1 MTRFSDHDLDFPLDM
16 PIDPGPSPHER
27 YADLLRDTKEIYF
40 QAGTKITTEHPELVS
55 NPGSF
60 VGLMDDLHRGLVL
73 KTYCLVSEADDEWSN
88 GERRLAEYLASH
100 LWRVDLDGVELQMA
114 MRKASTGAERL
125 EWATLLRP
133 FRKLPPLFELVA
145 SLETAINR
153 QANLIARIDGQLKQT
168 EQAAIEEVVNQ
179 LRINFGNRESTLKD
193 SFDDKT
199 ISAAYEQLELDDSEG
214 SKTTPAANNQS
225 PKPSSPVSQA
235 EEAETI
241 DDVLA
246 ELDRLIG
253 LDNVKEEVRTLIN
266 FLAMQ
271 KRREEAGLPKTD
283 IGLHLVFVG
292 NPGTGK
298 TTVAR
303 LIGRAYRAMGILNKG
318 HMVETDRSGLV
329 AEYAGQTAVK
339 ANKIIDEA
347 LDGVLFIDEA
357 YGLVASNTED
367 PYGNEAMQTLLKRAE
382 DDRHRLAVILA
393 GYPDEMKELL
403 QSNPGLE
410 SRFSKTLDFTDYSPV
425 ELCHIFGCLL
435 ESNHYRIT
443 PEGRLRVIATLTDQ
457 FQSKEKGYGNGR
469 EVRNLFEKTILKMA
483 NRLAEMTTI
492 TDQELITFV
501 ADDFSLP
508 ESTNNLDLEQTK
520 IKISCSAC
528 GHSNDAPAKLLG
540 ASVTCPK
547 CSERFQIDW
556 CDLIT

>member
-1 MTRFSDHDLDFPLDM
+1 M

-60 VGLMDDLHRGLVL
+60 IGLMDDLHRGLVL
-73 KTYCLVSEADDEWSN
+73 KTYCMVSEADDEWSS
-88 GERRLAEYLASH
+88 GERRLAEHLSKH
-100 LWRVDLDGVELQMA
+100 LWRVDLDEVELQLA
-114 MRKASTGAERL
+114 MRKASHGAERL

-133 FRKLPPLFELVA
+133 FRKLPPLFDQIA
-145 SLETAINR
+145 SLETVINR
-153 QANLIARIDGQLKQT
+153 QANLIARIDGQLRST
-168 EQAAIEEVVNQ
+168 EQAAIEEIVNQ
-179 LRINFGNRESTLKD
+179 LRINLGNRDQSLHD
-193 SFDDKT
+193 SVENRVV
-199 ISAAYEQLELDDSEG
+199 SNAYEQMKLDTADENNSISTVEEPAKLPPEDS
-214 SKTTPAANNQS
+214 P
-225 PKPSSPVSQA
+225 A

-253 LDNVKEEVRTLIN
+253 LDLVKEEVRTLIN
-266 FLAMQ
+266 FLSLQ
-271 KRREEAGLPKTD
+271 KRREAAGLPKTD

-303 LIGRAYRAMGILNKG
+303 LIGRAYRAMGILRKG
-318 HMVETDRSGLV
+318 HMIETDRSGLV

-403 QSNPGLE
+403 RSNPGLE
-410 SRFSKTLDFTDYSPV
+410 SRFNKTLGFIDYSPV
-425 ELCHIFGCLL
+425 ELCNIFGCLL

-443 PEGRLRVIATLTDQ
+443 PEGRLRVIAILTEQ
-457 FQSKEKGYGNGR
+457 FQSKQKGYGNGR
-469 EVRNLFEKTILKMA
+469 EVRNLFEQTILKMA
-483 NRLAEMTTI
+483 NRLADMTTI
-492 TDQELITFV
+492 TDQELVTFV
-501 ADDFSLP
+501 ADDFNLSNALG
-508 ESTNNLDLEQTK
+508 SLDLEQTK
-520 IKISCSAC
+520 IKITCSAC
-528 GHSNDAPAKLLG
+528 GHSNNAPAKLLG

-547 CSERFQIDW
+547 CLERFHIDW
-556 CDLIT
+556 CELIP

>member
-1 MTRFSDHDLDFPLDM
+1 M

-40 QAGTKITTEHPELVS
+40 QASTKITTEHPELVS

-60 VGLMDDLHRGLVL
+60 VRLMDDLHRGLIL

-88 GERRLAEYLASH
+88 GERRLAKYLANH
-100 LWRVDLDGVELQMA
+100 LWQVDLVGVELQMA
-114 MRKASTGAERL
+114 MRKASAGAERL

-133 FRKLPPLFELVA
+133 FRKLPPLFEQVA
-145 SLETAINR
+145 SLETTINR

-168 EQAAIEEVVNQ
+168 EQAAIEGIVNQ
-179 LRINFGNRESTLKD
+179 LRINFGNRERTLQG
-193 SFDDKT
+193 SFDDK
-199 ISAAYEQLELDDSEG
+199 IVSAAYEQLELDTSQG
-214 SKTTPAANNQS
+214 SKTATAASTPS
-225 PKPSSPVSQA
+225 LDSQA

-253 LDNVKEEVRTLIN
+253 LDNVKQEVRTLVN
-266 FLAMQ
+266 FLALQ

-283 IGLHLVFVG
+283 IGLHLVFIG

-303 LIGRAYRAMGILNKG
+303 LIGRAYRAMGILKKG

-339 ANKIIDEA
+339 ANKLIDEA

-357 YGLVASNTED
+357 YGLVATNTED

-403 QSNPGLE
+403 KSNPGLE
-410 SRFSKTLDFTDYSPV
+410 SRFSKTLDFTDYSPE
-425 ELCHIFGCLL
+425 ELCNIFGCLL

-457 FQSKEKGYGNGR
+457 YRTKEKGYGNGR
-469 EVRNLFEKTILKMA
+469 EVRNLFEKTILRMA
-483 NRLAEMTTI
+483 NRLAEMTTL
-492 TDQELITFV
+492 TDQELVTFV
-501 ADDFSLP
+501 AEDFTLP
-508 ESTNNLDLEQTK
+508 ELTETLDLEQTK

-547 CSERFQIDW
+547 CTERFHIDW
-556 CDLIT
+556 CDLIP